1 MPAPKAPRKDWYS
14 VSVDT
19 LRSWGLLVLVLVAV
33 GVGLLGY
40 RQVERRN
47 QEKEA
52 AAIIAEA
59 EELLGKL
66 KAEKRLVS
74 FAAEYAAARQ
84 SYDDAQSLLAAR
96 DFPAALE
103 NGLRSRNVL
112 LSILDAL
119 EPRGSSGQAQFVV
132 TQGEVE
138 YRRGNG
144 GDWLEARSRV
154 QLQPGDSVRTSDKG
168 SAEIMFLDG
177 TLYAVRPNTQ
187 FIVSAGSAKPGGAAD
202 QAIEMEY
209 GWVNLSTSQRDSNV
223 KTPGAVARVRKESEA
238 FVAVDK
244 ATSQG
249 RFGTYRGTMQLSSK
263 GGLTREVG
271 ALQQVVQTGEL
282 LSEPKAMAAK
292 PELREPADNLA
303 LDLERNRR
311 LVLAWNP
318 VAGSSRYALQVSRNP
333 LFADNVIAVD
343 NRAKTRATLG
353 VRGEGTFL
361 WRVAAHGADGLLG
374 PWSATRRFRVGSSKS
389 PQGETGDTTPPALDL
404 QEVKTYGSIF
414 FVAGRS
420 EPGAR
425 IEINGEQVT
434 TDAEGA
440 FNKPV
445 QLTKEG
451 RNIIEIRARD
461 SWGNET
467 VRRHPVFVE
476 NP

>member
-19 LRSWGLLVLVLVAV
+19 LRSWGLLILVLVAV

-40 RQVERRN
+40 QQVQRRN
-47 QEKEA
+47 VEQEAEA
-52 AAIIAEA
+52 AIADA
-59 EELLGKL
+59 GELLGQL
-66 KAEKRLVS
+66 KADKRLVS
-74 FAAEYAAARQ
+74 FAAEYSAARQ
-84 SYDDAQSLLAAR
+84 SYDEARALLAAR

-112 LSILDAL
+112 LSIQDAL

-132 TQGEVE
+132 TQGDVE

-187 FIVSAGSAKPGGAAD
+187 FIVSAAKSGGAAD

-249 RFGTYRGTMQLSSK
+249 RFGTYRGTMELSSK
-263 GGLTREVG
+263 GGMTREVG
-271 ALQQVVQTGEL
+271 PLQQVVQTGEL

-292 PELREPADNLA
+292 PELREPADNLT

-318 VAGSSRYALQVSRNP
+318 VGGSSRYALQVSRNP

-389 PQGETGDTTPPALDL
+389 PEGETGDTTPPVLDL
-404 QEVKTYGSIF
+404 QEIKPYGSIF

-451 RNIIEIRARD
+451 RNTIEIRARD

-467 VRRHPVFVE
+467 VRSHRVFVE